1 MSSETHL
8 LLKDQLCFPIYATSR
23 MVTKLYQPYL
33 DNLNLTYPQ
42 YLVMLVLWEQ
52 DEITVG
58 SIGEKL
64 FLKTNT
70 LTPLLKKMK
79 DKKLLEKV
87 RSTTDERTVI
97 IQLTTLGKDLKIKA
111 ESIPLDMAQTMNL
124 TFDELKR
131 MRQLMWKFLDGF
143 DK

>member
-23 MVTKLYQPYL
+23 MVTKLYQPHL
-33 DNLNLTYPQ
+33 DKLNLTYPQ

-52 DEITVG
+52 NELTV
-58 SIGEKL
+58 SAIGDKL

-70 LTPLLKKMK
+70 ITPLLKKIQEK
-79 DKKLLEKV
+79 GLLDKV
-87 RSTTDERTVI
+87 RSKEDERTVI
-97 IQLTTLGKDLKIKA
+97 IQLTSAGKKLKKEA
-111 ESIPLDMAQTMNL
+111 ESIPLDMVQSMNL
-124 TFDELKR
+124 TIDELKQ

>member
-124 TFDELKR
+124 TFDELKQ

>member
-1 MSSETHL
+1 MSSETNL
-8 LLKDQLCFPIYATSR
+8 LLNEQLCFPIYATSR
-23 MVTKLYQPYL
+23 MVTKLYQPHL
-33 DNLNLTYPQ
+33 DKLNLTYPQ

-70 LTPLLKKMK
+70 LTPLLKKIK
-79 DKKLLEKV
+79 DKNLLEKV

-97 IQLTTLGKDLKIKA
+97 IQLTDLGKDLKIQA
-111 ESIPLDMAQTMNL
+111 ESIPIGMVQTMNL
-124 TFDELKR
+124 SLDELKQ
-131 MRQLMWKFLDGF
+131 MRQMMWKFLDGF
-143 DK
+143 EK